1 MTEHKERT
9 EFALE
14 AKMMPLDVVMECLS
28 LREQRVSTDL
38 VRDEVEE
45 ELHKVTGIKG
55 VEGLTLTN
63 NHVELMCRP
72 LTNDHVLLLT
82 GT

>member
-14 AKMMPLDVVMECLS
+14 AKMTPLDVVMECLS

-45 ELHKVTGIKG
+45 ELHKVTGRGQTI
-55 VEGLTLTN
+55 T
-63 NHVELMCRP
+63 
-72 LTNDHVLLLT
+72 
-82 GT
+82 

>member
-14 AKMMPLDVVMECLS
+14 AKTMPLDVVMECLS

-45 ELHKVTGIKG
+45 ELHKVTGI
-55 VEGLTLTN
+55 EGGGGAYIGQTTMWRLCADL
-63 NHVELMCRP
+63 
-72 LTNDHVLLLT
+72 
-82 GT
+82 

>member
-14 AKMMPLDVVMECLS
+14 AKTMPLDVVMECLS

-45 ELHKVTGIKG
+45 ELHKVTGI
-55 VEGLTLTN
+55 EGGGGPDI
-63 NHVELMCRP
+63 HKQSCGAYDELCAD
-72 LTNDHVLLLT
+72 L
-82 GT
+82 